1 MANPTFT
8 IKMQNGGVM
17 TGELYPDI
25 APESVGNFISLAN
38 SGFYDGLTFHRC
50 IPGFTIQGG
59 CPKGNGTGGPGYRIK
74 GEFAQNGVPNPL
86 KHTYGVRVL
95 QAAFARQHHAGK
107 SQRAGQ
113 TRALSVADCHLR

>member
-38 SGFYDGLTFHRC
+38 SGFYDGLTF
-50 IPGFTIQGG
+50 T
-59 CPKGNGTGGPGYRIK
+59 
-74 GEFAQNGVPNPL
+74 
-86 KHTYGVRVL
+86 
-95 QAAFARQHHAGK
+95 AAFP
-107 SQRAGQ
+107 
-113 TRALSVADCHLR
+113 AL